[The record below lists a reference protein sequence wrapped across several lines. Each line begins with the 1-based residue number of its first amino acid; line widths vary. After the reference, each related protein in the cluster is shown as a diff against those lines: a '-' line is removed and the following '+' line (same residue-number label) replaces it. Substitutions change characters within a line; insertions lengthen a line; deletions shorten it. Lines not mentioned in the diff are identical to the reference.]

1 MKKYEELERE
11 NKVLRERLSR
21 LTEASL
27 RITTS
32 LDFETVLHEVVSSAR
47 ALTNARYGIITTFGE
62 DGKAQ
67 NFVTSG
73 LDKKE
78 HERIASWAG
87 GPGLFEHMR
96 DLTAP
101 LRIPNLAEFARG
113 LGFAKNPLPEVMV
126 QCMPMRHHGTH
137 VGNFY
142 IARLIGVKAFTDED
156 EEILIQFAA
165 QAATAIANARAFRK
179 EQRARA
185 DLEALIEITP
195 VGVVV
200 FNAVTGLPE
209 SFNREAERIGAELRS
224 PGQPIE
230 KLLETITCRRSD
242 GLEYSLKELPLANY
256 LSTADHVRAEEFVLS
271 VPDGRH
277 VTILVSATPIP
288 SEDESVVSLVAT
300 IQDLEPIEEIERMR
314 GQFVS
319 TVSQELRAPLMAIQG
334 AAVALL
340 DPWASVSPA
349 ETREYLGLIN
359 EQAAHMRGLIS
370 DLLDARHMEAG
381 TLSVKPELSEVAEL
395 VKQAGE
401 FFSGND
407 NPHSVI
413 IDLPPDLPLVTVER
427 RRIVQVLVILLTN
440 AARRSPAASPIR
452 IAAERDGAHVAV
464 SVTDRG
470 RGVPPEQLPHLFRK
484 HNRNGDEGAGIG
496 AGLGLSICKGLVEAH
511 GGRIWAYSGGAGQ
524 GARFTFTL
532 PAAEP
537 SVAKISNGPGR
548 EQGAADGAD
557 RGTVL
562 VMDDD
567 PPMRRYVRD
576 ALTKAGYVPVL
587 TGDQWELDE
596 QIRAEA
602 PGLVLLDL
610 AVSGIDG
617 AELMRRVTELTESPV
632 ICMCAHGRDEDIAEA
647 LRAGADDYVVKPFT
661 STELIAR
668 IDTALRKRVEPMTIQ
683 LGALSIDISRR
694 QASLAGNRLELTAT
708 EFDLLHMLAVNA
720 GRVLSYKVLM
730 RTIWNGGGS
739 HRLVRVYIKRLRS
752 KLGDDARSPDHI
764 VNVRGVGYRLK
775 LPRVL

>member
-1 MKKYEELERE
+1 MKKYEELKLE
-11 NKVLRERLSR
+11 NEVLRERLSR

-73 LDKKE
+73 LDKEE
-78 HERIASWAG
+78 HERIESWAG

-113 LGFAKNPLPEVMV
+113 LGFAKNPLPEVVV

-142 IARLIGVKAFTDED
+142 IARLIGGQAFTDED
-156 EEILIQFAA
+156 EEILTQFAA
-165 QAATAIANARAFRK
+165 QAAIAIANARAFHK

-200 FNAVTGLPE
+200 FNAITGQTE
-209 SFNREAERIGAELRS
+209 SLNREAERLCAELRS
-224 PGQPIE
+224 PGQSIE

-242 GLEYSLKELPLANY
+242 GMEYSLKELPLTNY
-256 LSTADHVRAEEFVLS
+256 LSRADHVRAEEFVVS

-288 SEDESVVSLVAT
+288 SENESVSSLVAT
-300 IQDLEPIEEIERMR
+300 IQDLAPIEEIERMR

-319 TVSQELRAPLMAIQG
+319 AVSQELRAPLMAIQG

-381 TLSVKPELSEVAEL
+381 TLSVAPELSEFAEL

-401 FFSGND
+401 LFGGSD
-407 NPHSVI
+407 SPHSVI

-511 GGRIWAYSGGAGQ
+511 GGRIWAHSGGTGQ

-537 SVAKISNGPGR
+537 SLAEISNGPGR
-548 EQGAADGAD
+548 GFGAD

-567 PPMRRYVRD
+567 PPMRRYIRD
-576 ALTKAGYVPVL
+576 ALTKAGFVPVL
-587 TGDQWELDE
+587 TGDQRELDE

-647 LRAGADDYVVKPFT
+647 LRAGADDYIVKPFT

-668 IDTALRKRVEPMTIQ
+668 IDTALRKRVEPGPIK
-683 LGALSIDISRR
+683 LGTLSIDISRR
-694 QASLAGNRLELTAT
+694 QASLAGNRIELTAT
-708 EFDLLHMLAVNA
+708 EFELLRVLAINA

-752 KLGDDARSPDHI
+752 KLGDDAKSPDHI

-775 LPRVL
+775 RPRDL